1 MIAKNVA
8 GEASFIVSSSPQWN
22 GACFFSF
29 RFDFLRPRPPFSPNT
44 GDQDA
49 YGIKIAG
56 NNDLFVQA
64 NSWDRT
70 FLIHLAPFSTI
81 DDQSPCYVSYPDPA
95 HYIYTVGIGSK
106 QYDSKRAFFYYAG
119 EVVPKTATGVDGSG
133 YNGTFIAVMSNENVG
148 WNFFGFCFVDWSS
161 ESIQYLSSYGH
172 QEYFVIAVEPYG
184 QYAIGIA
191 TDFIFRYQPYP
202 TSSMMS
208 QSTTGVWPNNSTFH
222 PCAADASESFTIVD
236 RLRREPGGIAR
247 TLVTPTIHI
256 LSNDD
261 LKIPDIVELCISNEN
276 SRQSHLT
283 YYRVS
288 THGAAS

>member
-1 MIAKNVA
+1 MEWRVFLLVSLRFSTAT
-8 GEASFIVSSSPQWN
+8 AS
-22 GACFFSF
+22 
-29 RFDFLRPRPPFSPNT
+29 FSPNT
-44 GDQDA
+44 EDLDA

-119 EVVPKTATGVDGSG
+119 EVVPKTAAGVDASG

-208 QSTTGVWPNNSTFH
+208 QPTNGFWPNNSTFH
-222 PCAADASESFTIVD
+222 PCASRCQRVIHYRG
-236 RLRREPGGIAR
+236 RLRREPSGTKNTCHTNR
-247 TLVTPTIHI
+247 SHPLEQR
-256 LSNDD
+256 SEN
-261 LKIPDIVELCISNEN
+261 PDIVDL
-276 SRQSHLT
+276 HT
-283 YYRVS
+283 
-288 THGAAS
+288 G